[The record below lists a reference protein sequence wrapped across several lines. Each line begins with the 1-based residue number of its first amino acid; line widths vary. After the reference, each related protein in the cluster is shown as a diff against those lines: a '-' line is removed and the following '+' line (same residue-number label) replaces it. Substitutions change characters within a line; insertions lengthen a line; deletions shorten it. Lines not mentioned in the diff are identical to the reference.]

1 MPENIPTQVAR
12 NRRSVKRIDGQ
23 FISVPSSVQ
32 QNLRFLRNSIEVE
45 VEVEVY
51 TRPLND
57 GLISGHPNGSV
68 HGSGHGVSGD
78 RRGAWS
84 QVVSGGSTHEW
95 TRDGRNAIRDAL
107 DGQSTGSIQATSVG
121 TGSADAAPGD
131 SALVAETGSTFAY
144 GVKDAANE
152 VRARSH
158 YLFSEAGDGSPGL
171 QEFGLES
178 SAGQLMARATT
189 SSVVAVTS
197 EQEVRVDLTATIS
210 GSGGGNSTVTDSG
223 EQTVAD
229 SIQTEG
235 SLAGLAEIAW
245 GTGTPDLTEA
255 TGGLGN
261 QVFTKDALRELDL
274 ERIEVAAPQFE
285 FEPSGQPYDYTE
297 AAVLDQDGNVVWVV
311 GFDAYPKDDGT
322 KFTTSVGFRIV

>member
-1 MPENIPTQVAR
+1 MPEDIPTQVAR
-12 NRRSVKRIDGQ
+12 NRRNVKRIDGQ
-23 FISVPSSVQ
+23 FVSVPSNVQ

-45 VEVEVY
+45 VSLDVY

-57 GLISGHPNGSV
+57 ALVSGHPAGGT

-107 DGQSTGSIQATSVG
+107 DGQATGSIQGTSVG
-121 TGSADAAPGD
+121 TGSGAGPGD

-144 GVKDAANE
+144 GVKDAGNE

-158 YLFSEAGDGSPGL
+158 YLYSETGEGGL
-171 QEFGLES
+171 DPQEFGLEAS
-178 SAGQLMARATT
+178 SGQLMARATT
-189 SSVVAVTS
+189 SSAVAVTS

-261 QVFTKDALRELDL
+261 QVFKKDALRELDL

-285 FEPSGQPYDYTE
+285 FEPAGQPYDYTE